1 MELNIA
7 SGESFASISIPIIIS
22 TRIYIIIGIPISVNR
37 VQHTS
42 ALRRHTIIII
52 IIIVVVIT
60 TTIILITRSSIPKR
74 SYLCL
79 SVFGT

>member
-52 IIIVVVIT
+52 IIVVVIT